1 MNVKFSFLMGT
12 LIMFPLLNC
21 MSATY
26 PNYSAHSNL
35 PNQQSTRPVLDN
47 NTIRF
52 KNSLADLKHELSNH
66 EAEIRIFENKLHN
79 QESSLDQ
86 IRQQIVD
93 DLEGQREYTRA
104 MSINL
109 EGKIDTLDKAVN
121 GLMNDLRQLKNHAND
136 SVNVL
141 AQYKQK
147 LVDVEKILEAQDQH
161 ISSLE
166 AALHSLID
174 VWQARE
180 TATQEIANKQAIN
193 SSKTYKVQPG
203 DSLEKIAK
211 ANKTTVKILREC
223 NQLTSD
229 LIVVGQVL
237 KLP

>member
-1 MNVKFSFLMGT
+1 
-12 LIMFPLLNC
+12 MFPLLNC

-35 PNQQSTRPVLDN
+35 PNQQSTRPVIDN

-147 LVDVEKILEAQDQH
+147 LIDVEKILEAQDQH

-166 AALHSLID
+166 VALHSLID

-180 TATQEIANKQAIN
+180 TATQEIANKQVIN

>member
-1 MNVKFSFLMGT
+1 MGT

-35 PNQQSTRPVLDN
+35 PNQQSTRPVIDN

-147 LVDVEKILEAQDQH
+147 LIDVEKILEAQDQH

-166 AALHSLID
+166 VALHSLID

-180 TATQEIANKQAIN
+180 TATQEIANKQVIN